1 MAYRRR
7 ARRGRKT
14 SFGHRARKRVATR
27 NTRRVKLPRTGG
39 QIGYRM

>member
-1 MAYRRR
+1 MKRRSR
-7 ARRGRKT
+7 YRGRKG
-14 SFGHRARKRVATR
+14 SLRHRARKRLASR